1 MTDTASAAEMPD
13 SALTVNPDLL
23 SERERERLAA
33 REAQQLRELQY
44 IQLRQVQQQLPRFL
58 VISALSVLAAAW
70 LFWDWPYASN
80 RSILIWAGSFLLF
93 LMMRGVLVWWY
104 GRRVVQNL
112 NTLGRIITVTA
123 ALTAS
128 FWVYAIID
136 FNPRIFPNSDYL
148 ADVANRQV
156 LLAALLAAQ
165 GIAALSAYAGYLRA
179 FVGFTLIAFIPTLL
193 HLVLHPSSTNLTVA
207 CIGAIWWGFLILSAR
222 YLNRMVLGSL
232 RLRID
237 NEKLIR
243 HLRDT
248 QYDTLASNQQ
258 LAIEVKTRALAEQQ
272 LHQLNDELEAR
283 VLQRTEALKE
293 SQEGLTLAIEASGI
307 ALWDWAIQDGSLKH
321 TNLEPLLGCTDGG
334 CDDLLTQVQ
343 DRVHP
348 EDLRTVKRNIVRH
361 LRRRTPRYEAR
372 YRLKHQRGHW
382 VWVEDKGR
390 VVLWDAQGKPVRMLG
405 IRRDITREREAEE
418 TQKKLDYLANHDRL
432 TQLANRR
439 QLRNRLHAAITRA
452 RESDQRLGL
461 IYLNLDRFRQV
472 NESLGFEVG
481 DAILRETGRRLLAM
495 GTRLDTLARLGGD
508 EFALIFTDL
517 RDTVAL
523 ERLCDDIIAE
533 LRLPFRVGDHELL
546 LGASLGISLFPEHG
560 RELAILVNHADL
572 AMQQAKRLGGNQWRT
587 YSPELR
593 SATVEQLNLENSLR
607 KAIFR
612 DEFLVHYQPKISL
625 PDRRIV
631 GMEALV
637 RWQHPTLGL
646 LYPGDFIPLAEET
659 GLISVITER
668 VLQQA
673 CLQLQA
679 WARAGLGELTVAV
692 NIPPQQ
698 LHKGDLVQTLEIA
711 LDDSGLPA
719 AQLEIELTETSLMD
733 DPDMAARILGE
744 VRERGI
750 SIALDDFGTGY
761 SSLSQLRKFPLNTL
775 KVDQS
780 FVREVGQSAEDGAI
794 VRAIITMAHELG
806 MTVTA
811 EGVETPCHLDF
822 LVRERCDF
830 VQGYYISRP
839 IPAEQM
845 EVLLQAQ
852 ADQARAAA
860 LPTPATP

>member
-1 MTDTASAAEMPD
+1 MTEPANTASSSTQHTNATLAAELM
-13 SALTVNPDLL
+13 SVQ
-23 SERERERLAA
+23 ERERVAA
-33 REAQQLRELQY
+33 REAQQLRELQN

-58 VISALSVLAAAW
+58 VITALSVLAATW

-80 RSILIWAGSFLLF
+80 TKILIWAASFLVF
-93 LMMRGVLVWWY
+93 LGCRGILVWWY
-104 GRRVVQNL
+104 GRRVSQNL
-112 NTLGRIITVTA
+112 NTLGVIITATA
-123 ALTAS
+123 VITAS
-128 FWVYAIID
+128 FWVFAIID
-136 FNPRIFPNSDYL
+136 FNPRIFPSSDYL
-148 ADVANRQV
+148 SDVANRQV

-165 GIAALSAYAGYLRA
+165 GIAALTAYAGYLRA
-179 FVGFTLIAFIPTLL
+179 FIAFTFITFTPSLL
-193 HLVLHPSSTNLTVA
+193 HLIMHPSSTNLTVA
-207 CIGAIWWGFLILSAR
+207 TIGAIWWGFLILSAR

-237 NEKLIR
+237 NEKLIQ

-248 QYDTLASNQQ
+248 QYDTLTSNQQ
-258 LAIEVKTRALAEQQ
+258 LAIEVKTRTLAEQQ
-272 LHQLNDELEAR
+272 LHQLNNQLEAR

-307 ALWDWAIQDGSLKH
+307 ALWDWSIPDGTLKH

-343 DRVHP
+343 ERVHP
-348 EDLRTVKRNIVRH
+348 EDLRLVKRNIVRH
-361 LRRRTPRYEAR
+361 LRRRSPRYEAK

-390 VVLWDAQGKPVRMLG
+390 VVLWDAQGKPLRMLG

-439 QLRNRLHAAITRA
+439 QLRNRLHAAMTRA
-452 RESDQRLGL
+452 RENDQRLAL

-481 DAILRETGRRLLAM
+481 DAILRETGRRLLEM

-508 EFALIFTDL
+508 EFALIFTELKSNDEL
-517 RDTVAL
+517 D
-523 ERLCDDIIAE
+523 RLCEDIIAQ
-533 LRLPFRVGDHELL
+533 LRLPFRVADHELL

-587 YSPELR
+587 YSPDLR
-593 SATVEQLNLENSLR
+593 SATIEQLNLENSLR

-612 DEFLVHYQPKISL
+612 DEFLVHYQPKVSL
-625 PDRRIV
+625 QNKRIV

-646 LYPGDFIPLAEET
+646 LYPGDFIPLAEDT

-673 CLQLQA
+673 CEQVKA
-679 WARAGLGELTVAV
+679 WSRAGLGELTVAV

-698 LHKGDLVQTLEIA
+698 LHKGDLMLTLNNA
-711 LDDSGLPA
+711 LAESGLPA
-719 AQLEIELTETSLMD
+719 EQLEIELTETSLMD
-733 DPDMAARILGE
+733 DPDMAASILAK

-750 SIALDDFGTGY
+750 AIALDDFGTGY

-780 FVREVGQSAEDGAI
+780 FIREVGQSTEDGAI

-806 MTVTA
+806 MTVVA

-822 LVRERCDF
+822 LIRERCDY

-839 IPAEQM
+839 VSAEAM
-845 EVLLQAQ
+845 EALLVTQQ
-852 ADQARAAA
+852 ERQRAI
-860 LPTPATP
+860 